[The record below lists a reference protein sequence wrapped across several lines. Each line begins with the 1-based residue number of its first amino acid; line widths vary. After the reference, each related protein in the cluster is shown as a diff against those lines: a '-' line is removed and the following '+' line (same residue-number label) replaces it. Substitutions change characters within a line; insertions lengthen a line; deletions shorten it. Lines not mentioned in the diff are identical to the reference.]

1 MNYKDEKCVLCG
13 EVFTEEDDIVVCP
26 ECGAPHHRECYKN
39 NGSCALEDE
48 HTEGFKWQR
57 TASPF
62 PVPPVGELTVC
73 PVCHTANRLGN
84 QRCIKCGE
92 RLEVTRPESSENNN
106 NDVEEFSPFTQT
118 AEFLGFDPEEDM
130 GGATM
135 RELSQFVDSN
145 TIYYIPL
152 FKRFKELGTKLSLNL
167 ICFIFPPIYFANRRM
182 WGWAVT
188 TSVIMVLLAIPALLS
203 YMINDSMRSGY
214 FFMPAD
220 LMSLIYDNRHLLN
233 AIIEICSI
241 GTLITRLVMCLF
253 CNHMYMRFAVRTVQ
267 KIKLR
272 ARRTVLSREVVSAAG
287 GLRPINSVLI
297 LLIMGAMAYVALIGT
312 VVLLEVM
319 FSLSTMG
326 I

>member
-1 MNYKDEKCVLCG
+1 MNYKDEKCVLCN

-26 ECGAPHHRECYKN
+26 ECGAPHHRECYKK
-39 NGSCALEDE
+39 NGSCALAEK
-48 HTEGFKWQR
+48 HAEGYKWQR

-62 PVPPVGELTVC
+62 PMPASGELIVC
-73 PVCHTANRLGN
+73 PVCRTANRKGN
-84 QRCIKCGE
+84 LRCIKCGE
-92 RLEVTRPESSENNN
+92 RLEENRSEYSEVTGV
-106 NDVEEFSPFTQT
+106 DEEFSPFTQT

-167 ICFIFPPIYFANRRM
+167 LCFIFPPVYFANRRM
-182 WGWAVT
+182 WGWAVAA
-188 TSVIMVLLAIPALLS
+188 SVIMVLLAIPGAIS
-203 YMINDSMRSGY
+203 YMINESMKQG
-214 FFMPAD
+214 FFFLPVD
-220 LMSLIYDNRHLLN
+220 LTNLIYDNRQTLN
-233 AIIEICSI
+233 AIIEICSF
-241 GTLITRLVMCLF
+241 GSLITRLALCLF

-272 ARRTVLSREVVSAAG
+272 TRRTVLSREVVSAAG
-287 GLRPINSVLI
+287 GLRPLNSLLI
-297 LLIMGAMAYVALIGT
+297 LLIMGALGYAAFFGAVM
-312 VVLLEVM
+312 LLDLVFM
-319 FSLSTMG
+319 ISNMG